1 MMAAATSFLLAL
13 AGALF
18 LALAMHRHALA
29 QWGRAPIT
37 RQRAGLRLA
46 GAATLL
52 LSAVIIL
59 ADAGWSFGLML
70 WPGLLTPAFGLATLW
85 LSIRPKAA
93 AGLAFSAFLVA
104 LATHVVMLA
113 LV

>member
-1 MMAAATSFLLAL
+1 MAAGTTFLLAL

-18 LALAMHRHALA
+18 LALALHRHAQA
-29 QWGRAPIT
+29 QWGRAPVT
-37 RQRAGLRLA
+37 HQRASLRLA
-46 GAATLL
+46 GTASLL
-52 LSAVIIL
+52 LSALIIM

-70 WPGLLTPAFGLATLW
+70 WLGLLTPAFGLAALW

-93 AGLAFSAFLVA
+93 AGLAISAFLA
-104 LATHVVMLA
+104 GLTSHAVMLS

>member
-1 MMAAATSFLLAL
+1 MAAATSFLLAL

-18 LALAMHRHALA
+18 LALAMHRHAQA
-29 QWGRAPIT
+29 QWDRAPTT
-37 RQRAGLRLA
+37 RHRATLRLA

-59 ADAGWSFGLML
+59 ADAGWAFGLML
-70 WPGLLTPAFGLATLW
+70 WPGLLAPAFGLAALW

-93 AGLAFSAFLVA
+93 AGLAFSAVLTG
-104 LATHVVMLA
+104 LATHAVMLA